1 MREIVLDTETT
12 GLDPYTGHR
21 LVEIAGVELIN
32 FIPTGK
38 HYHTYINPERDMPDG
53 AFQVHGL
60 TAEFLAA
67 HRLFAHLVD
76 EFLDFLADA
85 KLVIHNAEFDMGFI
99 NHELGRATRP
109 AIGMHRVVDTLA
121 LARRKHPGAPAS
133 LDALCARYRIDN
145 SKRVKH
151 GALIDAEILADVYLE
166 LLGGR
171 QTSLGLGANVFA
183 LRRDTAEVVRQR
195 PHPLPSALTTAEHEA
210 HLAFVATLGATSV
223 WRSYETGGERT
234 RAAG

>member
-12 GLDPYTGHR
+12 GLDPHTGHR
-21 LVEIAGVELIN
+21 LVEIAGIELIN

-53 AFQVHGL
+53 AFRVHGL
-60 TAEFLAA
+60 TADFLAA

-76 EFLDFLADA
+76 EFLDFVADA

-99 NHELGRATRP
+99 NHELGRVTRP

-121 LARRKHPGAPAS
+121 IARRKHPGAPAS

-171 QTSLGLGANVFA
+171 QTSLGLGANVIA

-195 PHPLPSALTTAEHEA
+195 PNPLPSALTPAEREA
-210 HLAFVATLGATSV
+210 HAAFVATLGTTSV
-223 WRSYETGGERT
+223 WRSYGTVEERALATG
-234 RAAG
+234 